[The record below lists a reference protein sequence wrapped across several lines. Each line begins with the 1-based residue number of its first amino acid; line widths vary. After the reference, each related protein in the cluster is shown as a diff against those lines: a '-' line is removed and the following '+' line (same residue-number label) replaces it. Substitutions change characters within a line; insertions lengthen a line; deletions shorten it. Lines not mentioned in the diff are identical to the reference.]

1 VRFQEPRWRFIV
13 VPALWA
19 LLLVLA
25 TIVPEHALAQGELT
39 RKVTTR
45 VSPTYPELARRMS
58 MRGTVKI
65 VVVVSPS
72 GNLKD
77 AKVVGGN
84 PILVNAALEAVKRW
98 KFEPAQDESTGTV
111 EFKFQPDRP
120 VQ

>member
-1 VRFQEPRWRFIV
+1 VRFQEPRWRFIA
-13 VPALWA
+13 VPALWV
-19 LLLVLA
+19 LFLVPG
-25 TIVPEHALAQGELT
+25 TIVPEQAFAQGELT

-72 GNLKD
+72 GNLKE

>member
-1 VRFQEPRWRFIV
+1 VRFQEPRWRFV
-13 VPALWA
+13 AVPALWA
-19 LLLVLA
+19 WFLVPG
-25 TIVPEHALAQGELT
+25 TIVPEQAFAQGELT

-72 GNLKD
+72 GNLKE

>member
-1 VRFQEPRWRFIV
+1 VRVQRASRRLV
-13 VPALWA
+13 GVAALWA
-19 LLLVLA
+19 LFPLAA
-25 TIVPEHALAQGELT
+25 TIVPGRAFGQGELT

-65 VVVVSPS
+65 VVVVSPNGS
-72 GNLKD
+72 LKD

-84 PILVNAALEAVKRW
+84 PILVNAALEAVKKW
-98 KFEPAQDESTGTV
+98 KFEPAPDESAGTV

-120 VQ
+120 VH